1 MAYENLQ
8 KGQKREVIVESPVRV
23 IIRGTGG
30 KYVFQTCL
38 FGILLLGEV
47 RQNIG
52 LTLFL
57 ITTIPLNQVLNK
69 EL

>member
-30 KYVFQTCL
+30 EICISDMFVWDSVVRGGSVKHWANVVF
-38 FGILLLGEV
+38 
-47 RQNIG
+47 NYHH
-52 LTLFL
+52 
-57 ITTIPLNQVLNK
+57 PL
-69 EL
+69 EPSS

>member
-23 IIRGTGG
+23 IIRGTGE

-38 FGILLLGEV
+38 FGILLLGVV
-47 RQNIG
+47 R
-52 LTLFL
+52 
-57 ITTIPLNQVLNK
+57 
-69 EL
+69 